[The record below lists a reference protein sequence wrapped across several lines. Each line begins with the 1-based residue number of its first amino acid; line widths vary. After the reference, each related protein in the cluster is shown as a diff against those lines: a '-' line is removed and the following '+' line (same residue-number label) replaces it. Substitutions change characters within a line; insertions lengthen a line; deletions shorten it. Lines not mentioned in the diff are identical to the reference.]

1 MGKWRKLGAAL
12 AVFLFMGSNSF
23 AGTKDTTRRVWAGK
37 LNVNAASE
45 ADFTVLPGI
54 GKVTAH
60 RIVKLREDIGG
71 FKAVS
76 EIKRVKGVS
85 DELFQKIEPNLTL
98 FEKSDLKML
107 IDINSATED
116 SLTMLPGVSAREAN
130 SIIEYRNRNEGF
142 KKIEE
147 LTLAGTDKAQYD
159 EIKDMITVL
168 PYVPL
173 KKP

>member
-1 MGKWRKLGAAL
+1 MGNCKKLYIAL
-12 AVFLFMGSNSF
+12 TVFLLVGTISF
-23 AGTKDTTRRVWAGK
+23 ADTKDTTKRIWVGK
-37 LNVNAASE
+37 LNINNASE

-60 RIVKLREDIGG
+60 RVVKLREDIGG

-85 DELFQKIEPNLTL
+85 DDLFQKIEPNLTL
-98 FEKSDLKML
+98 FEKSDLKVL
-107 IDINSATED
+107 IDLNSATEVA
-116 SLTMLPGVSAREAN
+116 LTKLPGMSAREAN
-130 SIIEYRNRNEGF
+130 SVIEYRNRNEGF

-147 LTLAGTDKAQYD
+147 LSLAGIDKPQYD

-168 PYVPL
+168 PYVR
-173 KKP
+173 